1 MRLTERRIMKKIGLP
16 LKRAYAVLMI
26 LIVGMT
32 CISCKMFDS
41 ELEQEVS
48 TEEDNLIVVG
58 YSQLGSES
66 VWRTANTNSIEKAL
80 SEENGFFLQLKNA
93 RQKQENQIKAIRSFI
108 SQRVDY
114 IVFSPIEEEG
124 WRTVLTE
131 AREAGIPVILVD
143 RTIAKKDE
151 SLYTTRVGTDTYW
164 EGEQAGKWLEQA
176 LIDSGE
182 QDDTI
187 NIVVLE
193 GTTGATSQI
202 GRSVGF
208 ETIASYHTNWNIMAT
223 ESGDFTTAKGKE
235 VMEKYL
241 WMYDDID
248 VLVSQNDDM
257 TFGAIE
263 ALKES
268 GRYIGPGD
276 DIRIISFDGGRAALE
291 RVKSEEIDVDIEC
304 NPQQG
309 ELLAEVIHK
318 LESGEKVEKVY
329 VVEDKVFT
337 KENVDEYLESRTY

>member
-1 MRLTERRIMKKIGLP
+1 MRKSILPHKKL
-16 LKRAYAVLMI
+16 AAVLMI
-26 LIVGMT
+26 LIMGMS
-32 CISCKMFDS
+32 CVSCKMFNA
-41 ELEQEVS
+41 ELEQEVTS
-48 TEEDNLIVVG
+48 EEDNLIVVG

-66 VWRTANTNSIEKAL
+66 VWRTANTNSIQKAL

-143 RTIAKKDE
+143 RTISKKDE

-164 EGEQAGKWLEQA
+164 EGEQAGKWLEQD
-176 LIDSGE
+176 LIKTGE
-182 QDDTI
+182 QDDSI

-208 ETIASYHTNWNIMAT
+208 ENIAGYHVNWNILAS

-241 WMYDDID
+241 WLYDDID

-268 GRYIGPGD
+268 GRYIGPED
-276 DIRIISFDGGRAALE
+276 DIRIISFDAGRSALE
-291 RVKSEEIDVDIEC
+291 LVKAGEIDVDIEC
-304 NPQQG
+304 NPEQG

-318 LESGEKVEKVY
+318 LQRGEKVEKVY
-329 VVEDKVFT
+329 IVEDKVFT
-337 KENVDEYLESRTY
+337 IDNVDEYLESRTY

>member
-1 MRLTERRIMKKIGLP
+1 MKKQTLPRKRMAAVFIIFIMGLN
-16 LKRAYAVLMI
+16 LV
-26 LIVGMT
+26 
-32 CISCKMFDS
+32 SCKMFNS
-41 ELEQEVS
+41 ELEEDI
-48 TEEDNLIVVG
+48 TAEDDNLIVVG

-66 VWRTANTNSIEKAL
+66 VWRTANTASIEKAL

-143 RTIAKKDE
+143 RTISKKDE

-164 EGEQAGKWLEQA
+164 EGEQAGIWLEQDLA
-176 LIDSGE
+176 DTGQ
-182 QDDTI
+182 QDDII

-208 ETIASYHTNWNIMAT
+208 ETIAKQHENWNIMAS

-235 VMEKYL
+235 VMQKYL
-241 WMYDDID
+241 WLYEDID

-268 GRYIGPGD
+268 GRYIGADD
-276 DIRIISFDGGRAALE
+276 DIRIISFDAGRSALE
-291 RVKSEEIDVDIEC
+291 LVKAGEIDVDIEC
-304 NPQQG
+304 NPEQG
-309 ELLAEVIHK
+309 DMLAEVIHK
-318 LESGEKVEKVY
+318 LQKGEKVEKEY
-329 VVEDKVFT
+329 MVEDKVFT
-337 KENVDEYLESRTY
+337 IENVDEYLDSRTY

>member
-1 MRLTERRIMKKIGLP
+1 MNTKSLLFRKLFIIVMIIIMGT
-16 LKRAYAVLMI
+16 
-26 LIVGMT
+26 G
-32 CISCKMFDS
+32 CISCKMFDV

-48 TEEDNLIVVG
+48 REDDNLIVVG

-66 VWRTANTNSIEKAL
+66 VWRTANTNSIQEAL
-80 SEENGFFLQLKNA
+80 SKENGFFLQLKNA
-93 RQKQENQIKAIRSFI
+93 RQKQENQIKTIRSFI

-114 IVFSPIEEEG
+114 IVFSPIEEDG

-143 RTIAKKDE
+143 RTISEKDAA
-151 SLYTTRVGTDTYW
+151 LYTTRVGTDTYW
-164 EGEQAGKWLEQA
+164 EGEQAGKWLEQD
-176 LIDSGE
+176 LIKTGE
-182 QDDTI
+182 QDDII
-187 NIVVLE
+187 NIVVLQ
-193 GTTGATSQI
+193 GTIGATSQI

-208 ETIASYHTNWNIMAT
+208 ETIAGYHANWNMLEEDT
-223 ESGDFTTAKGKE
+223 GDFTTAKGKE
-235 VMEKYL
+235 VMEKFIRL
-241 WMYDDID
+241 YDDID

-291 RVKSEEIDVDIEC
+291 LVKAGEIDVDIEC

-318 LESGEKVEKVY
+318 LQRGEKVEKEY
-329 VVEDKVFT
+329 MVEDKVFT
-337 KENVDEYLESRTY
+337 IENVDEYLESRTY

>member
-1 MRLTERRIMKKIGLP
+1 
-16 LKRAYAVLMI
+16 
-26 LIVGMT
+26 
-32 CISCKMFDS
+32 MFDV

-48 TEEDNLIVVG
+48 REDDNLIVVG

-66 VWRTANTNSIEKAL
+66 VWRTANTNSIQEAL
-80 SEENGFFLQLKNA
+80 SKENGFFLQLKNA

-114 IVFSPIEEEG
+114 IVFSPIEEDG

-143 RTIAKKDE
+143 RTISEKDAA
-151 SLYTTRVGTDTYW
+151 LYTTRVGTDTYW
-164 EGEQAGKWLEQA
+164 EGEQAGKWLEQD
-176 LIDSGE
+176 LIKTGE
-182 QDDTI
+182 QDDII
-187 NIVVLE
+187 NIVVLQ
-193 GTTGATSQI
+193 GTIGATSQI

-208 ETIASYHTNWNIMAT
+208 ETIAGYHANWNMLEEDT
-223 ESGDFTTAKGKE
+223 GDFTTAKGKE
-235 VMEKYL
+235 VMEKFIRS
-241 WMYDDID
+241 YDDID

-291 RVKSEEIDVDIEC
+291 LVKAGEIDVDIEC

-318 LESGEKVEKVY
+318 LQRGEKVEKEY
-329 VVEDKVFT
+329 MVEDKVFT
-337 KENVDEYLESRTY
+337 IENVDEYLESRTY

>member
-1 MRLTERRIMKKIGLP
+1 MRKSILPHKKL
-16 LKRAYAVLMI
+16 AAVLMI
-26 LIVGMT
+26 LIMGMS
-32 CISCKMFDS
+32 CVSCKMFNA
-41 ELEQEVS
+41 ELEQEVTS
-48 TEEDNLIVVG
+48 EEDNLIVVG

-66 VWRTANTNSIEKAL
+66 VWRTANTNSIQKAL

-143 RTIAKKDE
+143 RTISKKDE

-164 EGEQAGKWLEQA
+164 EGEQAGKWLEQD
-176 LIDSGE
+176 LIKTGE
-182 QDDTI
+182 QDDSI

-208 ETIASYHTNWNIMAT
+208 ENIAGYHVNWNILAS

-241 WMYDDID
+241 WLYDDID

-268 GRYIGPGD
+268 GRYIGPED
-276 DIRIISFDGGRAALE
+276 DIRIISFDAGRAALE
-291 RVKSEEIDVDIEC
+291 LVKAGEIDVDIEC
-304 NPQQG
+304 NPEQG
-309 ELLAEVIHK
+309 ELLAEVIQK
-318 LESGEKVEKVY
+318 LQSGEKVEKVY
-329 VVEDKVFT
+329 MVEDKVFT
-337 KENVDEYLESRTY
+337 IDNVDEYLESRTY

>member
-1 MRLTERRIMKKIGLP
+1 MRKSILP
-16 LKRAYAVLMI
+16 HRKLAAVLMI
-26 LIVGMT
+26 LIMGMS
-32 CISCKMFDS
+32 CVSCKMFNA
-41 ELEQEVS
+41 ELEQEVTS
-48 TEEDNLIVVG
+48 EEDNLIVVG

-66 VWRTANTNSIEKAL
+66 VWRTANTNSIQKAL

-143 RTIAKKDE
+143 RTISKKDE

-164 EGEQAGKWLEQA
+164 EGEQAGKWLEQD
-176 LIDSGE
+176 LIKTGE
-182 QDDTI
+182 QDDSI

-208 ETIASYHTNWNIMAT
+208 ENIAGYHVNWNILAS

-241 WMYDDID
+241 WLYDDID

-268 GRYIGPGD
+268 GRYIGPED
-276 DIRIISFDGGRAALE
+276 DIRIISFDAGRAALE
-291 RVKSEEIDVDIEC
+291 LVKAGEIDVDIEC
-304 NPQQG
+304 NPEQG
-309 ELLAEVIHK
+309 ELLAEVIQK
-318 LESGEKVEKVY
+318 LQSGEKVEKVY
-329 VVEDKVFT
+329 MVEDKVFT
-337 KENVDEYLESRTY
+337 IDNVDEYLESRTY

>member
-1 MRLTERRIMKKIGLP
+1 MRNGRLP
-16 LKRAYAVLMI
+16 LRKI
-26 LIVGMT
+26 LAIALFVIMGMT
-32 CISCKMFDS
+32 LASCVMFDDG
-41 ELEQEVS
+41 LEQEVAA
-48 TEEDNLIVVG
+48 EDDNLIVVG

-66 VWRTANTNSIEKAL
+66 VWRTANTASIERAL
-80 SEENGFFLQLKNA
+80 SKENGFFLQLKNA

-164 EGEQAGKWLEQA
+164 EGEQAGKWLEED
-176 LIDSGE
+176 LKRTGE
-182 QDDTI
+182 QDEEI

-208 ETIASYHTNWNIMAT
+208 ERIAKEHDNWNIMAS

-235 VMEKYL
+235 VMQKYL
-241 WMYDDID
+241 WKYDDID

-263 ALKES
+263 ALKEA
-268 GRYIGPGD
+268 GWRIGPGD
-276 DIRIISFDGGRAALE
+276 DIRIISFDAGKAALE
-291 RVKSEEIDVDIEC
+291 RVKAGEIDVDIEC
-304 NPQQG
+304 NPEQG
-309 ELLAEVIHK
+309 EMLAEVIHK
-318 LESGEKVEKVY
+318 LQNGERVEKEY
-329 VVEDKVFT
+329 MVEDKVFT
-337 KENVDEYLESRTY
+337 IENVDEYLDSRTY

>member
-1 MRLTERRIMKKIGLP
+1 MRKDALP
-16 LKRAYAVLMI
+16 RKRMAAVLMI
-26 LIVGMT
+26 LIMGLGLV
-32 CISCKMFDS
+32 SCKMFNS
-41 ELEQEVS
+41 ELEQDI
-48 TEEDNLIVVG
+48 TAEEDNLIVVG

-66 VWRTANTNSIEKAL
+66 VWRTANTASIEKAL

-143 RTIAKKDE
+143 RTISKKDE

-164 EGEQAGKWLEQA
+164 EGEQAGIWLEQELA
-176 LIDSGE
+176 DAGQ
-182 QDDTI
+182 QDDII

-208 ETIASYHTNWNIMAT
+208 ETIAKQHENWNIMAS

-235 VMEKYL
+235 VMQKYL
-241 WMYDDID
+241 WLYEDID

-268 GRYIGPGD
+268 GRYIGADD
-276 DIRIISFDGGRAALE
+276 DIRIISFDAGRSALE
-291 RVKSEEIDVDIEC
+291 LVKAGEIDVDIEC
-304 NPQQG
+304 NPEQG

-318 LESGEKVEKVY
+318 LQKGEMVEKEY
-329 VVEDKVFT
+329 MVEDKVFT
-337 KENVDEYLESRTY
+337 IENVDAYLDSRTY

>member
-1 MRLTERRIMKKIGLP
+1 MRFW
-16 LKRAYAVLMI
+16 AVLMI
-26 LIVGMT
+26 LIMGLT
-32 CISCKMFDS
+32 CTSCKMFDA
-41 ELEQEVS
+41 ELEQDVAS
-48 TEEDNLIVVG
+48 VEDNLIVVG

-66 VWRTANTNSIEKAL
+66 VWRTANTASIEKAL

-124 WRTVLTE
+124 WRTVLME

-143 RTIAKKDE
+143 RTIAQKDE

-164 EGEQAGKWLEQA
+164 EGEQAGKWLEQDLA
-176 LIDSGE
+176 KQGV

-187 NIVVLE
+187 NIVILE

-208 ETIASYHTNWNIMAT
+208 ETIAEKHDNWNIMAS

-241 WMYDDID
+241 WLYEDID

-263 ALKES
+263 ALKEA
-268 GRYIGPGD
+268 GRKIGPGD
-276 DIRIISFDGGRAALE
+276 DIRIISFDGGRTALE
-291 RVKSEEIDVDIEC
+291 RVKAEEIDVDIEC
-304 NPQQG
+304 NPEQG
-309 ELLAEVIHK
+309 EMLAEVIHK
-318 LESGEKVEKVY
+318 LEKGEHVEKVY
-329 VVEDKVFT
+329 MVEDKVFT
-337 KENVDEYLESRTY
+337 KENVDKYLESRTY

>member
-1 MRLTERRIMKKIGLP
+1 MRKSILPHRKLT
-16 LKRAYAVLMI
+16 AVLMI
-26 LIVGMT
+26 LIMGMS
-32 CISCKMFDS
+32 CVSCKMFNA
-41 ELEQEVS
+41 ELEQEVTS
-48 TEEDNLIVVG
+48 EEDNLIVVG

-66 VWRTANTNSIEKAL
+66 VWRTANTNSIQKAL

-131 AREAGIPVILVD
+131 ARKAGIPVILVD
-143 RTIAKKDE
+143 RTISTKDE

-164 EGEQAGKWLEQA
+164 EGEQAGIWLEED
-176 LIDSGE
+176 LLKTGE
-182 QDDTI
+182 QDETV
-187 NIVVLE
+187 NIVILE

-208 ETIASYHTNWNIMAT
+208 ENIAKQHENWNILAS

-241 WMYDDID
+241 WLYDDID

-268 GRYIGPGD
+268 GRYIGPED
-276 DIRIISFDGGRAALE
+276 DIRIISFDAGRSALE
-291 RVKSEEIDVDIEC
+291 LVKAGEIDVDIEC
-304 NPQQG
+304 NPEQG

-318 LESGEKVEKVY
+318 LQSGEKVEKVY
-329 VVEDKVFT
+329 MVEDKVFT
-337 KENVDEYLESRTY
+337 IDNVDEYLESRTY

>member
-1 MRLTERRIMKKIGLP
+1 MNTKSLLFRKLFIIVMIIIMGT
-16 LKRAYAVLMI
+16 
-26 LIVGMT
+26 G
-32 CISCKMFDS
+32 CISCKMFDV

-48 TEEDNLIVVG
+48 REDDNLIVVG

-66 VWRTANTNSIEKAL
+66 VWRTANTNSIQEAL
-80 SEENGFFLQLKNA
+80 SKENGFFLQLKNA
-93 RQKQENQIKAIRSFI
+93 RQKQENQIKTIRSFI

-114 IVFSPIEEEG
+114 IVFSPIEEDG

-143 RTIAKKDE
+143 RTISEKDAA
-151 SLYTTRVGTDTYW
+151 LYTTRVGTDTYW
-164 EGEQAGKWLEQA
+164 EGEQAGKWLEQD
-176 LIDSGE
+176 LIKTGE
-182 QDDTI
+182 QDDII
-187 NIVVLE
+187 NIVVLQ
-193 GTTGATSQI
+193 GTIGATSQI

-208 ETIASYHTNWNIMAT
+208 ETIAGYHANWNMLEEDT
-223 ESGDFTTAKGKE
+223 GDFTTAKGKE
-235 VMEKYL
+235 VMEKFIRS
-241 WMYDDID
+241 YDDID

-291 RVKSEEIDVDIEC
+291 LVKAGEIDVDIEC

-318 LESGEKVEKVY
+318 LQRGEKVEKEY
-329 VVEDKVFT
+329 MVEDKVFT
-337 KENVDEYLESRTY
+337 IENVDEYLESRTY

>member
-1 MRLTERRIMKKIGLP
+1 MKIGTLP
-16 LKRAYAVLMI
+16 HKRIVVVVMI
-26 LIVGMT
+26 IIMGIT
-32 CISCKMFDS
+32 CVSCKMFNA
-41 ELEQEVS
+41 ELEQEV
-48 TEEDNLIVVG
+48 TAEEDNLIVVG

-66 VWRTANTNSIEKAL
+66 VWRTANTYSIENAL

-143 RTIAKKDE
+143 RTISTKDE

-164 EGEQAGKWLEQA
+164 EGEQAGIWLEQDLA
-176 LIDSGE
+176 KSGQ
-182 QDDTI
+182 QDEVI

-202 GRSVGF
+202 GRREGF
-208 ETIASYHTNWNIMAT
+208 DKIAAQHENWNILAS

-241 WMYDDID
+241 WLYDDID

-268 GRYIGPGD
+268 GRNIGPKD
-276 DIRIISFDGGRAALE
+276 NIRIISFDAGRSALE
-291 RVKSEEIDVDIEC
+291 LVKAGEIDVDIEC
-304 NPQQG
+304 NPEQG
-309 ELLAEVIHK
+309 EMLAEVIHK
-318 LESGEKVEKVY
+318 LECGENVEKVY
-329 VVEDKVFT
+329 MVEDKVFT

>member
-1 MRLTERRIMKKIGLP
+1 MKISILLHKRL
-16 LKRAYAVLMI
+16 AVVFMI
-26 LIVGMT
+26 FIVGMSFV
-32 CISCKMFDS
+32 SCKMFDS
-41 ELEQEVS
+41 ELEQDVEA
-48 TEEDNLIVVG
+48 EDDNLIVVG

-66 VWRTANTNSIEKAL
+66 VWRTANTASIEKAL

-143 RTIAKKDE
+143 RTISKKDE

-164 EGEQAGKWLEQA
+164 EGEQAGIWLENDLMKA
-176 LIDSGE
+176 GE
-182 QDDTI
+182 QDDII

-193 GTTGATSQI
+193 GTIGATSQI

-208 ETIASYHTNWNIMAT
+208 ENISAQHDNWNILAS

-235 VMEKYL
+235 VMQKYL
-241 WMYDDID
+241 WLYDDID

-268 GRYIGPGD
+268 GRYIGPDD
-276 DIRIISFDGGRAALE
+276 DIRIISFDAGKAALE
-291 RVKSEEIDVDIEC
+291 RVKSGEIDVDIEC
-304 NPQQG
+304 NPEQG

-318 LESGEKVEKVY
+318 LQNGERVEKEY
-329 VVEDKVFT
+329 MVEDKVFT
-337 KENVDEYLESRTY
+337 IDNVDEYLVNRTY

>member
-1 MRLTERRIMKKIGLP
+1 MRNSSVLLRKIVIIAIILTM
-16 LKRAYAVLMI
+16 
-26 LIVGMT
+26 GMVSV
-32 CISCKMFDS
+32 SCKMFDAG
-41 ELEQEVS
+41 LEQEVAA
-48 TEEDNLIVVG
+48 EEDNLIVVG

-143 RTIAKKDE
+143 RTIARKDE

-164 EGEQAGKWLEQA
+164 EGEQAGIWLEQD
-176 LIDSGE
+176 LEKSGE
-182 QDDTI
+182 QDDVI

-208 ETIASYHTNWNIMAT
+208 ESIAGYHANWNIMAG

-235 VMEKYL
+235 VMEKFL
-241 WMYDDID
+241 WLYDDID

-268 GRYIGPGD
+268 GRYIGAGD
-276 DIRIISFDGGRAALE
+276 DIRIISFDGGRTALE
-291 RVKSEEIDVDIEC
+291 RVKSGEIDVDIEC
-304 NPQQG
+304 NPEQG

-318 LESGEKVEKVY
+318 LQNGERVEKEY
-329 VVEDKVFT
+329 MVEDKVFT
-337 KENVDEYLESRTY
+337 MENVDEYLESRTY

>member
-1 MRLTERRIMKKIGLP
+1 MRNGRLLLGKIS
-16 LKRAYAVLMI
+16 AIVMI
-26 LIVGMT
+26 LILGMALV
-32 CISCKMFDS
+32 SCKMFDDGV
-41 ELEQEVS
+41 EQEVA
-48 TEEDNLIVVG
+48 TEDDNLIVVG

-66 VWRTANTNSIEKAL
+66 VWRTANTASIEKAL
-80 SEENGFFLQLKNA
+80 SKENGFFLQLKNA

-164 EGEQAGKWLEQA
+164 EGEQAGKWLEED
-176 LIDSGE
+176 LIKTGE

-187 NIVVLE
+187 NIVILE

-208 ETIASYHTNWNIMAT
+208 ERIANKHDNWEVLAS

-268 GRYIGPGD
+268 GRDIGPGD
-276 DIRIISFDGGRAALE
+276 DIRIISFDAGRAALE
-291 RVKSEEIDVDIEC
+291 RVKSGEIDVDIEC
-304 NPQQG
+304 NPEQG
-309 ELLAEVIHK
+309 EMLAEVIHK
-318 LESGEKVEKVY
+318 LQNGESVEREY
-329 VVEDKVFT
+329 MVEDKVFT
-337 KENVDEYLESRTY
+337 MDNVDQYLDSRTY

>member
-1 MRLTERRIMKKIGLP
+1 MKKSILP
-16 LKRAYAVLMI
+16 RKRLAAVFMI
-26 LIVGMT
+26 LIMGMS
-32 CISCKMFDS
+32 CISCKMFNA
-41 ELEQEVS
+41 ELEQDVVS
-48 TEEDNLIVVG
+48 EDDNLIVVG

-66 VWRTANTNSIEKAL
+66 VWRTANTNSIQKAL

-143 RTIAKKDE
+143 RTISPKDA

-164 EGEQAGKWLEQA
+164 EGEQAGVWLEDDLQKA
-176 LIDSGE
+176 GE
-182 QDDTI
+182 QDDVI

-208 ETIASYHTNWNIMAT
+208 DTIAGHHANWNIMAS

-241 WMYDDID
+241 WLYDDID

-276 DIRIISFDGGRAALE
+276 DIRIISFDAGRAALE
-291 RVKSEEIDVDIEC
+291 LVKAGEIDVDIEC
-304 NPQQG
+304 NPEQG

-318 LESGEKVEKVY
+318 LQRGEQVEKVY
-329 VVEDKVFT
+329 MVEDKVFT
-337 KENVDEYLESRTY
+337 IENVDEYLESRTY

>member
-1 MRLTERRIMKKIGLP
+1 MRNGRLLLGKIS
-16 LKRAYAVLMI
+16 AIVMI
-26 LIVGMT
+26 LILGMALV
-32 CISCKMFDS
+32 SCKMFDDGV
-41 ELEQEVS
+41 EQEVA
-48 TEEDNLIVVG
+48 TEDDNLIVVG

-66 VWRTANTNSIEKAL
+66 VWRTANTASIEKAL
-80 SEENGFFLQLKNA
+80 SKENGFFLQLKNA

-164 EGEQAGKWLEQA
+164 EGEQAGKWLEED
-176 LIDSGE
+176 LIKTGE

-187 NIVVLE
+187 NIVILE

-208 ETIASYHTNWNIMAT
+208 ERIADNHDNWNIMAS

-276 DIRIISFDGGRAALE
+276 DIRIISFDAGRAALE
-291 RVKSEEIDVDIEC
+291 RVKSGEIDVDIEC
-304 NPQQG
+304 NPEQG
-309 ELLAEVIHK
+309 EMLAEVIHK
-318 LESGEKVEKVY
+318 LQNGENVEKEY
-329 VVEDKVFT
+329 MVEDKVFT
-337 KENVDEYLESRTY
+337 MDNVDQYLDSRTY

>member
-1 MRLTERRIMKKIGLP
+1 MKIGTLP
-16 LKRAYAVLMI
+16 HKRIVVVVMI
-26 LIVGMT
+26 IIMGIT
-32 CISCKMFDS
+32 CVSCKMFNA
-41 ELEQEVS
+41 ELEQEV
-48 TEEDNLIVVG
+48 TAEEDNLIVVG

-66 VWRTANTNSIEKAL
+66 VWRTANTYSIENAL

-143 RTIAKKDE
+143 RTISTKDE

-164 EGEQAGKWLEQA
+164 EGEQAGIWLEQDLA
-176 LIDSGE
+176 KSGQ
-182 QDDTI
+182 QDEVI

-208 ETIASYHTNWNIMAT
+208 DKIAAQHENWNILAS

-241 WMYDDID
+241 WLYDDID

-268 GRYIGPGD
+268 GRNIGPKD
-276 DIRIISFDGGRAALE
+276 NIRIISFDAGRSALE
-291 RVKSEEIDVDIEC
+291 LVKAGEIDVDIEC
-304 NPQQG
+304 NPEQG
-309 ELLAEVIHK
+309 EMLAEVIHK
-318 LESGEKVEKVY
+318 LECGENVEKVY
-329 VVEDKVFT
+329 MVEDKVFT

>member
-1 MRLTERRIMKKIGLP
+1 MNTKSLLFRKLFIIVMIIIMGT
-16 LKRAYAVLMI
+16 
-26 LIVGMT
+26 G
-32 CISCKMFDS
+32 CISCKMFDV

-48 TEEDNLIVVG
+48 REDDNLIVVG

-66 VWRTANTNSIEKAL
+66 VWRTANTNSIQEAL
-80 SEENGFFLQLKNA
+80 SKENGFFLQLKNA

-114 IVFSPIEEEG
+114 IVFSPIEEDG

-143 RTIAKKDE
+143 RTISEKDAA
-151 SLYTTRVGTDTYW
+151 LYTTRVGTDTYW
-164 EGEQAGKWLEQA
+164 EGEQAGKWLEQD
-176 LIDSGE
+176 LIKTGE
-182 QDDTI
+182 QDDII
-187 NIVVLE
+187 NIVVLQ
-193 GTTGATSQI
+193 GTIGATSQI

-208 ETIASYHTNWNIMAT
+208 ETIAGYHANWNMLEEDT
-223 ESGDFTTAKGKE
+223 GDFTTAKGKE
-235 VMEKYL
+235 VMEKFIRS
-241 WMYDDID
+241 YDDID

-268 GRYIGPGD
+268 GRYIGPAD

-291 RVKSEEIDVDIEC
+291 LVKAGEIDVDIEC

-318 LESGEKVEKVY
+318 LQCGEKVEKEY
-329 VVEDKVFT
+329 MVEDKVFT
-337 KENVDEYLESRTY
+337 IENVDEYLESRTY

>member
-1 MRLTERRIMKKIGLP
+1 MNINRRWFHK
-16 LKRAYAVLMI
+16 ATVLLVII
-26 LIVGMT
+26 LLGINSV
-32 CISCKMFDS
+32 SCKMFDA

-48 TEEDNLIVVG
+48 AEDDNLIVVG

-80 SEENGFFLQLKNA
+80 SKENGFFLQLKNA

-114 IVFSPIEEEG
+114 IVFSPIEETG

-143 RTIAKKDE
+143 RTIAQKDE

-164 EGEQAGKWLEQA
+164 EGEQAGKWLEED
-176 LIDSGE
+176 LIKTGE

-187 NIVVLE
+187 NIVVLQ
-193 GTTGATSQI
+193 GTLGATSQI

-208 ETIASYHTNWNIMAT
+208 DNIAGNHMNWNILAEET
-223 ESGDFTTAKGKE
+223 GDFTTAKGKE
-235 VMEKYL
+235 VMEKFL
-241 WMYDDID
+241 WLYDDID

-268 GRYIGPGD
+268 GRYIGPED

-291 RVKSEEIDVDIEC
+291 LVKAGEIDVDIEC
-304 NPQQG
+304 NPEQG

-318 LESGEKVEKVY
+318 LQRGERVEKEY
-329 VVEDKVFT
+329 MVEDKVFT
-337 KENVDEYLESRTY
+337 IENVDEYLESRTY

>member
-1 MRLTERRIMKKIGLP
+1 MRKYILP
-16 LKRAYAVLMI
+16 RKRLAAVFMI
-26 LIVGMT
+26 LIMGIT
-32 CISCKMFDS
+32 CVSCKMFNA
-41 ELEQEVS
+41 ELEQEVAS
-48 TEEDNLIVVG
+48 EEDNLIVVG

-66 VWRTANTNSIEKAL
+66 VWRTANTNSIQKAL

-93 RQKQENQIKAIRSFI
+93 RQKQENQIKAIRSFV

-143 RTIAKKDE
+143 RTISKKDE

-164 EGEQAGKWLEQA
+164 EGEQAGIWLEEDLLKTGQ
-176 LIDSGE
+176 S
-182 QDDTI
+182 DDTI
-187 NIVVLE
+187 NIVILE

-208 ETIASYHTNWNIMAT
+208 ENIAQQHENWNILAS

-241 WMYDDID
+241 WLYDDID

-268 GRYIGPGD
+268 GRYIGPED
-276 DIRIISFDGGRAALE
+276 DIRIISFDAGRSALE
-291 RVKSEEIDVDIEC
+291 LVKAGEIDVDIEC
-304 NPQQG
+304 NPEQG

-318 LESGEKVEKVY
+318 LQRGEKVEKVY
-329 VVEDKVFT
+329 MVED
-337 KENVDEYLESRTY
+337 

>member
-1 MRLTERRIMKKIGLP
+1 MRKDALP
-16 LKRAYAVLMI
+16 RKRMAAVLMI
-26 LIVGMT
+26 LIMGLGLV
-32 CISCKMFDS
+32 SCKMFNS
-41 ELEQEVS
+41 ELEQDI
-48 TEEDNLIVVG
+48 TAEEDNLIVVG

-66 VWRTANTNSIEKAL
+66 VWRTANTASIEKAL

-143 RTIAKKDE
+143 RTISKKDE

-164 EGEQAGKWLEQA
+164 EGEQAGIWLEQELA
-176 LIDSGE
+176 DAGQ
-182 QDDTI
+182 QDDII

-208 ETIASYHTNWNIMAT
+208 ETIAKQHENWNIMAS

-235 VMEKYL
+235 VMQKYL
-241 WMYDDID
+241 WLYEDID

-268 GRYIGPGD
+268 GRYIGVDD
-276 DIRIISFDGGRAALE
+276 DIRIISFDAGRSALE
-291 RVKSEEIDVDIEC
+291 LVKAGEIDVDIEC
-304 NPQQG
+304 NPEQG

-318 LESGEKVEKVY
+318 LQKGEMVEKEY
-329 VVEDKVFT
+329 MVEDKVFT
-337 KENVDEYLESRTY
+337 IENVDAYLDSRTY

>member
-1 MRLTERRIMKKIGLP
+1 MRKYILP
-16 LKRAYAVLMI
+16 RKRLAAVFMI
-26 LIVGMT
+26 LIMGMS
-32 CISCKMFDS
+32 CVSCKMFNA
-41 ELEQEVS
+41 ELEQDVEA
-48 TEEDNLIVVG
+48 EDDNLIVVG

-66 VWRTANTNSIEKAL
+66 VWRTANTNSIQKAL

-143 RTIAKKDE
+143 RTISTKDE

-164 EGEQAGKWLEQA
+164 EGEQAGIWLEED
-176 LIDSGE
+176 LLKTGE
-182 QDDTI
+182 QDETV
-187 NIVVLE
+187 NIVILE

-208 ETIASYHTNWNIMAT
+208 ENIAKQHENWNILAS

-241 WMYDDID
+241 WLYDDID

-268 GRYIGPGD
+268 GRYIGPED
-276 DIRIISFDGGRAALE
+276 DIRIISFDAGRSALE
-291 RVKSEEIDVDIEC
+291 LVKAGEIDVDIEC
-304 NPQQG
+304 NPEQG

-318 LESGEKVEKVY
+318 LQRGEKVEKVY
-329 VVEDKVFT
+329 MVEDKVFT
-337 KENVDEYLESRTY
+337 IDNVDEYLESRTY

>member
-1 MRLTERRIMKKIGLP
+1 MRNGRLLLSKIS
-16 LKRAYAVLMI
+16 AIVMI
-26 LIVGMT
+26 LIMGMT
-32 CISCKMFDS
+32 MVSCVMFDAG
-41 ELEQEVS
+41 LEQEVA
-48 TEEDNLIVVG
+48 TEDDNLIVVG

-66 VWRTANTNSIEKAL
+66 VWRTANTASIEKAL
-80 SEENGFFLQLKNA
+80 SKENGFFLQLKNA

-164 EGEQAGKWLEQA
+164 EGEQAGKWLEQD
-176 LIDSGE
+176 LIKKDE

-187 NIVVLE
+187 NIVILE

-208 ETIASYHTNWNIMAT
+208 EKIAQEHDNWRILAS

-241 WMYDDID
+241 WKYDDID

-268 GRYIGPGD
+268 GKYIGPGD
-276 DIRIISFDGGRAALE
+276 DIRIISFDAGRAALE
-291 RVKSEEIDVDIEC
+291 LVKSGEIDVDIEC
-304 NPQQG
+304 NPEQG

-318 LESGEKVEKVY
+318 LQNGEKVEKVY
-329 VVEDKVFT
+329 MVEDKVFT
-337 KENVDEYLESRTY
+337 IDNVDQYLDSRTY

>member
-1 MRLTERRIMKKIGLP
+1 MDCHGRRNMGRWMIRKIS
-16 LKRAYAVLMI
+16 AVI
-26 LIVGMT
+26 LILIIGIT
-32 CISCKMFDS
+32 CVSCKVFNAD
-41 ELEQEVS
+41 LETDVS
-48 TEEDNLIVVG
+48 AEDDNIIVVG

-66 VWRTANTNSIEKAL
+66 VWRTANTASIERAL

-114 IVFSPIEEEG
+114 IVFSPIEEDG

-143 RTIAKKDE
+143 RTITQKDD

-164 EGEQAGKWLEQA
+164 EGEQAGTWLEQD
-176 LIDSGE
+176 LIKTRE
-182 QDDTI
+182 QDDVI
-187 NIVVLE
+187 NIVILE

-208 ETIASYHTNWNIMAT
+208 ERIAEKHENWNIMAA

-235 VMEKYL
+235 IMEKYL
-241 WMYDDID
+241 WLYDDID

-263 ALKES
+263 AIQEA
-268 GRYIGPGD
+268 GRYVGRGD
-276 DIRIISFDGGRAALE
+276 DIRIISFDGGKAALE

-304 NPQQG
+304 NPEQG
-309 ELLAEVIHK
+309 ELLAEVIQK
-318 LESGEKVEKVY
+318 LENGENVEKVY
-329 VVEDKVFT
+329 MVEDKVFT